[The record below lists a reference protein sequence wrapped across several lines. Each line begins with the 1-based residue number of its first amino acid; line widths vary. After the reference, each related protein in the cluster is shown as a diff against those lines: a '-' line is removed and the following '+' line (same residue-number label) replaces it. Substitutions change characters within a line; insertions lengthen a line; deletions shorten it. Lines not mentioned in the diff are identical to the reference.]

1 MLSDRKEKIDTRNT
15 HDDTQHTFVFFCC
28 WWFLFPVNSKGI
40 SKRIK
45 WNEFRHRNKMTFR
58 NIKRSSTR
66 GGGQKNIFCL
76 WSFRVARDT
85 GWKMQT
91 FAKLKIGEKWYKER
105 KTGNNYFF
113 RKSFAVIFFPRFL
126 FLYNKWKRKI
136 LQAKNNFQ
144 KYTHTHIHAIP

>member
-1 MLSDRKEKIDTRNT
+1 MIHNT
-15 HDDTQHTFVFFCC
+15 HLFFFC

-45 WNEFRHRNKMTFR
+45 WIEFRHRNKMTFR

-113 RKSFAVIFFPRFL
+113 RKSFAVIFSHDFCFCTTNEREKF
-126 FLYNKWKRKI
+126 YKRKKI
-136 LQAKNNFQ
+136 SKIHS
-144 KYTHTHIHAIP
+144 YTHTRNSLNFFFFFNF